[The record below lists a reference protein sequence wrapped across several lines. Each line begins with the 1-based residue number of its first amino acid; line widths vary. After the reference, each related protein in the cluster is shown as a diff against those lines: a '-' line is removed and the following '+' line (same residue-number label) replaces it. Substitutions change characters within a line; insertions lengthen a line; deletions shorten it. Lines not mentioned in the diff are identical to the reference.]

1 MSKTIRKEFDKLSKL
16 VTSEQTVL
24 LLVNVFGAEAVK
36 DFLLE
41 EAENEIDKIWDEIKD
56 IKAVM
61 RNHHIGHPSNGGS
74 MGGDMCRAYGT
85 NGEERGRK

>member
-1 MSKTIRKEFDKLSKL
+1 MSETIRKEFYRLSQL

-41 EAENEIDKIWDEIKD
+41 EAEKK
-56 IKAVM
+56 
-61 RNHHIGHPSNGGS
+61 
-74 MGGDMCRAYGT
+74 
-85 NGEERGRK
+85 GEENE

>member
-41 EAENEIDKIWDEIKD
+41 EAEKK
-56 IKAVM
+56 
-61 RNHHIGHPSNGGS
+61 
-74 MGGDMCRAYGT
+74 
-85 NGEERGRK
+85 GEENDTR